1 MTDASLEW
9 RAETYNEPGFA
20 EAMAATVDNLADS
33 EFPYQVPT
41 FSLQVGD
48 WDAVYE
54 LTRVVFVR
62 PEHIAAFGKRLQ
74 VGMLV
79 QLTEEVHS
87 SDDDGWDINGLLGP
101 GNKWTVRFTI
111 KNICACG
118 SCIELEHTFLTWYS
132 MLGAIDIGEDLHGE
146 DQPPSHPF
154 LYSQTYMFTE
164 DSVDYLRTTCGK
176 PPKDAKLLLDCGIHV
191 RHMCGC
197 IETDVIHR
205 TLVRHVDFYDS
216 DQYN

>member
-1 MTDASLEW
+1 MTDACLEW

-87 SDDDGWDINGLLGP
+87 SDDDGWDIDGLLGP

-154 LYSQTYMFTE
+154 LFSQTYMHTRDSADRLFFT
-164 DSVDYLRTTCGK
+164 SGK
-176 PPKDAKLLLDCGIHV
+176 PPTDAELLLDCGIHV

-205 TLVRHVDFYDS
+205 TLVRHVNFYDS
-216 DQYN
+216 D